1 MTITLTAT
9 SPDACQIQE
18 KTNSSS
24 ALFPIPASTQA
35 VVTLLKTLLAD
46 PDAREATSGP
56 VTVDRMRDGCRLH
69 VGSGNFLIK
78 YADLFPI
85 VMGYEPPLVC
95 RRPST

>member
-1 MTITLTAT
+1 MTVTLTQTGA
-9 SPDACQIQE
+9 DASQLLE

-24 ALFPIPASTQA
+24 AVFPIPATTIA
-35 VVTLLKTLLAD
+35 VVALLKTLLAD
-46 PDAREATSGP
+46 PDAREVQDGP

-85 VMGYEPPLVC
+85 VMG
-95 RRPST
+95 